1 MNFEIIFS
9 LGLKSG
15 VIWALMIIGVYIT
28 YRILDIADLGVEGTF
43 PLGAAIVALLIGLG
57 VPAIIA
63 TFVAMLGG
71 VLFGIITGLLHTK
84 LKIPAILS
92 GIITLTGLYT
102 INMMVMGKFTT
113 TLSMLPIN
121 NPTIFTDVIN
131 WLYDNKNNVFV
142 IIVSIILVVL
152 VIGMILVG
160 IRFIKRLIKFGFK
173 HNLKKNI
180 IDIVFLSIM
189 GLIALVSLIIIV
201 ISLSG
206 LYDFGIIN
214 NYLCDNKKL
223 GISTLGTIIVS
234 SIILLIV
241 FMGCYWFFGTE
252 IGMSLRATGNNPKM
266 AKAQGI
272 NTNAMIIL
280 GLAISNGLV
289 ALCGAVFA
297 QDYGS
302 ANVQQGQGVIVIGL
316 AAIVIGESIFGKQDF
331 KKSLISVIVGSILYM
346 LLEAAATK
354 FEVENYLKLVRAIL
368 IVIVLVIP
376 FIKNKLKKKRPLTR
390 EVLNA

>member
-180 IDIVFLSIM
+180 IDIVFYYHI
-189 GLIALVSLIIIV
+189 
-201 ISLSG
+201 
-206 LYDFGIIN
+206 D
-214 NYLCDNKKL
+214 NY
-223 GISTLGTIIVS
+223 
-234 SIILLIV
+234 
-241 FMGCYWFFGTE
+241 
-252 IGMSLRATGNNPKM
+252 
-266 AKAQGI
+266 
-272 NTNAMIIL
+272 
-280 GLAISNGLV
+280 
-289 ALCGAVFA
+289 
-297 QDYGS
+297 
-302 ANVQQGQGVIVIGL
+302 
-316 AAIVIGESIFGKQDF
+316 
-331 KKSLISVIVGSILYM
+331 
-346 LLEAAATK
+346 
-354 FEVENYLKLVRAIL
+354 
-368 IVIVLVIP
+368 
-376 FIKNKLKKKRPLTR
+376 
-390 EVLNA
+390 